1 MSSHT
6 GLIIRVNVGNLLR
19 RCRVSLIACLIDLP
33 HPRRREFLKNFTVP
47 LGADSGVLLDYAPMA
62 SEHVVELN
70 DSNFDSV
77 VSAATDPVLVDFW
90 APWCAPC
97 KMLSPLIDE
106 IAGETAGK
114 FKIAKVNVDD
124 APGVAQK
131 FGVRSIPTLVF
142 LKAGEKV
149 DQVVG
154 VLGKA
159 DIVKRLEALI

>member
-1 MSSHT
+1 
-6 GLIIRVNVGNLLR
+6 
-19 RCRVSLIACLIDLP
+19 
-33 HPRRREFLKNFTVP
+33 
-47 LGADSGVLLDYAPMA
+47 
-62 SEHVVELN
+62 
-70 DSNFDSV
+70 
-77 VSAATDPVLVDFW
+77 VDFW

-149 DQVVG
+149 DQAVG